1 MLALSSVVGKPKA
14 KVAEQ
19 VVKDIYPYIST
30 NFIQTKVDED
40 NVVELMKGH
49 DIVVEAVDDMPSRVI
64 IHRTARELGIPSV
77 GMSGVL
83 LQEDL
88 FLHSFQLGF
97 HMKRR

>member
-40 NVVELMKGH
+40 NAVELMKVM
-49 DIVVEAVDDMPSRVI
+49 I
-64 IHRTARELGIPSV
+64 LW
-77 GMSGVL
+77 
-83 LQEDL
+83 
-88 FLHSFQLGF
+88 
-97 HMKRR
+97 